1 MKKTAVFIIS
11 ILLISVLLFTMAGC
25 DMFGFGGK
33 NSDKDDKK
41 AEEEAKKE
49 KEKKEKQDL
58 LAQYEALIQEL
69 KDAVADADSPEDY
82 VSALLTVLQNLP
94 KETLTDAVGMVAG
107 QANAEIV
114 EQYYDQIMTI
124 LSYADTFLPKMD
136 QLLGIIRK
144 YGNALNSVA
153 GMLGLEANAGYN
165 EATGTY
171 TGFGYSFRK
180 SEDERGNE
188 VYTVTD
194 NKNNKYEI
202 TFDMQKKAFYG
213 NAGKKT
219 EEDFEYELQTKLS
232 SGDVYAQL
240 IDYKNG
246 KLFQLFIDIDKLEGT
261 VSLSVAEEFPYEIID
276 SIPSGFATDGT
287 IFTFNKDMLK
297 DLRDFIA

>member
-1 MKKTAVFIIS
+1 MKKTAVFITS

-49 KEKKEKQDL
+49 KEKQEKKAL
-58 LAQYEALIQEL
+58 LDQYNALIQEL
-69 KDAVADADSPEDY
+69 KQAVADADSPEDY
-82 VSALLTVLQNLP
+82 VSALLKVLQKLP
-94 KETLTDAVGMVAG
+94 KETLIDTVGLVAP
-107 QANAEIV
+107 ADKAALIE
-114 EQYYDQIMTI
+114 EYYDKIMSI
-124 LSYADTFLPKMD
+124 LGYADAFLPKMD
-136 QLLGIIRK
+136 QLLGLIQE
-144 YGNALNSVA
+144 YGNI
-153 GMLGLEANAGYN
+153 YD
-165 EATGTY
+165 EATNTY
-171 TGFGYSFRK
+171 TGFGYTFRI
-180 SEDERGNE
+180 SEDENENE
-188 VYTVTD
+188 VYTATD
-194 NKNNKYEI
+194 KKGNKYVI
-202 TFDMQKKAFYG
+202 TFDTEKKAFYG
-213 NAGKKT
+213 TAGKT
-219 EEDFEYELQTKLS
+219 NEEGYAYELQTKLYD
-232 SGDVYAQL
+232 GNVYAQL